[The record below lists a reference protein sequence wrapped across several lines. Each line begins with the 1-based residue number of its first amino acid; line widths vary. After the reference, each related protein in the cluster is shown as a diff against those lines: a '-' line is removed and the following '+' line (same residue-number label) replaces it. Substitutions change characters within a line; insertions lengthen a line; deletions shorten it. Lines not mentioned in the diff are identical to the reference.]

1 MNNDQTVQWG
11 ILGCARIAATAL
23 IPGIKGSANGE
34 VLSVA
39 SRNVEKAKEYARKF
53 DIPRAY
59 GSYEELLDD
68 PEIQAVCVPLPN
80 SLHKEWTIKAAE
92 KGKHVLCEK
101 PIACCAADAQ
111 EMNEACQENGVLL
124 MEAFAQRFHPQ
135 YQRVQELI
143 EEGRIGKIFWI
154 TAAMSRSLYPA
165 DDIRMN
171 PSLGGG
177 ALMDLGCYCINTARH
192 LIGSEPVSVFAT
204 QEIGQ
209 SGVDERTTGTLYF
222 PGGELLQFDTN
233 LYLDEKHFVQGCT
246 VYGEKGSI
254 YIPQAF
260 SQVEI
265 LRFGRM
271 TEVTLFVTDHLIG
284 SRQTETVRIEA
295 VHQWRLEQ
303 EFFADRVLT
312 ERPIELPG
320 ENGVAN
326 MRAIDA
332 VVQSARTGAPAELSC
347 ANRGCSTSRQS
358 SHSSRSRT

>member
-1 MNNDQTVQWG
+1 MNKNQTVQWG

-23 IPGIKGSANGE
+23 IPGIQGSVNGE
-34 VLSVA
+34 TFAVA
-39 SRNVEKAKEYARKF
+39 SRKFEKAKEYARKF

-59 GSYEELLDD
+59 GSYEKLLDD

-80 SLHKEWTIKAAE
+80 SLHKEWTIKAAA

-101 PIACCAADAQ
+101 PIACCAADA
-111 EMNEACQENGVLL
+111 EDMNEACRANGVLL

-135 YQRVQELI
+135 YQKVQELI
-143 EEGRIGKIFWI
+143 EEGRIGRILRI
-154 TAAMSRSLYPA
+154 TAAMSRSVYPG

-192 LIGSEPVSVFAT
+192 LVGSEPVSVFAT

-209 SGVDERTTGTLYF
+209 SGVDERTAGTLYF
-222 PGGELLQFDTN
+222 PEGEILQFDTN
-233 LYLDEKHFVQGCT
+233 LYLDDKHFEQGCT
-246 VYGEKGSI
+246 VFGERGNI
-254 YIPQAF
+254 YIPQPF

-271 TEVTLFVTDHLIG
+271 VETTLFITDHRIG
-284 SRQTETVRIEA
+284 SRQTEKVCIEA

-312 ERPIELPG
+312 GRTIELPG

-332 VVQSARTGAPAELSC
+332 VVQSAQTGTPVEL
-347 ANRGCSTSRQS
+347 
-358 SHSSRSRT
+358 

>member
-34 VLSVA
+34 VLAVA
-39 SRNVEKAKEYARKF
+39 SRDLTKAKEYARKF

-59 GSYEELLDD
+59 GSYEELLED
-68 PEIQAVCVPLPN
+68 PEIQAVCIPLPN
-80 SLHKEWTIKAAE
+80 GLHKEWTIKAAE

-101 PIACCAADAQ
+101 PIACGAVDAQ
-111 EMNEACQENGVLL
+111 EMSEACRANGVLL

-135 YQRVQELI
+135 YQKVQELI
-143 EEGRIGKIFWI
+143 EEGRIGRILRI

-177 ALMDLGCYCINTARH
+177 ALMDLGCYCITAGRH
-192 LIGSEPVSVFAT
+192 LVGSEPVLVFAA
-204 QEIGQ
+204 QEIGK
-209 SGVDERTTGTLYF
+209 SGVDERTTGTLFF
-222 PGGELLQFDTN
+222 PAGEVLQFDTN
-233 LYLDEKHFVQGCT
+233 LYLDEKHFEQGCT
-246 VYGEKGSI
+246 VYGEKGNI

-271 TEVTLFVTDHLIG
+271 AEATLFITDHRIG
-284 SRQTETVRIEA
+284 SQRTEEVRIEA

-312 ERPIELPG
+312 GGSTELPG

-326 MRAIDA
+326 MKVLDA
-332 VVQSARTGAPAELSC
+332 VVRSARTGTPVEL
-347 ANRGCSTSRQS
+347 
-358 SHSSRSRT
+358 

>member
-1 MNNDQTVQWG
+1 MIKNQTVRWG

-23 IPGIKGSANGE
+23 IPGIQGSANGQ
-34 VLSVA
+34 VLAVA
-39 SRNVEKAKEYARKF
+39 SRNLEKAKEYARKF
-53 DIPRAY
+53 DVPRPY
-59 GSYEELLDD
+59 GSYAELLED

-80 SLHKEWTIKAAE
+80 GLHKEWTIKAAE
-92 KGKHVLCEK
+92 KRKHVLCEK

-111 EMNEACQENGVLL
+111 EMNEACRANGVLL

-135 YQRVQELI
+135 HQKVQELI
-143 EEGRIGKIFWI
+143 QEGRIGRILRI
-154 TAAMSRSLYPA
+154 TAAMSRSVYPG

-192 LIGSEPVSVFAT
+192 LVGSEPVSVFAT
-204 QEIGQ
+204 QEIGK

-222 PGGELLQFDTN
+222 PGGEVLQFDTN
-233 LYLDEKHFVQGCT
+233 LYLDEKHFEQGCT
-246 VYGEKGSI
+246 VYGEKGNI

-271 TEVTLFVTDHLIG
+271 AEATLFITDHRIG
-284 SRQTETVRIEA
+284 SHRTEEVRIEA

-312 ERPIELPG
+312 GGSIELPG
-320 ENGVAN
+320 ENGGTN
-326 MRAIDA
+326 MKVIDA
-332 VVQSARTGAPAELSC
+332 VVQSARTGTPVEL
-347 ANRGCSTSRQS
+347 
-358 SHSSRSRT
+358 